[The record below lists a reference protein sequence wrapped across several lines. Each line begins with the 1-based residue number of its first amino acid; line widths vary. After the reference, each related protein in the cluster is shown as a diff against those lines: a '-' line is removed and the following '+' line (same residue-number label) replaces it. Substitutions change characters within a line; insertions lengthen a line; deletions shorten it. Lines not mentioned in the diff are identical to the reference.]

1 MLSALDPAHRRIAQG
16 FLVLGAVSAI
26 AVLGYMLMGWSL
38 SDAVYM
44 VTITIFGVGYG
55 EVRPVLGEVRWLTV
69 GVIVL
74 GCSSLIYILGGF
86 FQLIAEGELNRLLGS
101 RKMKKTI
108 EELNDH
114 IIVCGL
120 GRIGRVLRAD
130 LEAANETVVFVDSN
144 ADRVNLAIEQGSYAL
159 TGNATSDDV
168 LLEAGVQR
176 ARALATVLPDD
187 ALNVFITLTAR
198 NLNPGLRII
207 ARAED
212 PASDSKMIQA
222 GADKVVLPSALSGER
237 AAQMILRPAMVDFF
251 KDQDLSGLE
260 HELRG
265 LGLEIEQFEVDGQS
279 SLIGRTVGAL
289 ESSGDGGFVV
299 IAIRRAGGKVVRNP
313 EKHFT
318 FAEEDSVLFMG
329 HAEDIPNLRE
339 AFEIA
344 NLRPAVGRPLV
355 YRGATRRG

>member
-16 FLVLGAVSAI
+16 FLVLGVVCASAVAGY
-26 AVLGYMLMGWSL
+26 VLTGWSL
-38 SDAVYM
+38 SDAIYM

-55 EVRPVLGEVRWLTV
+55 EVRPVVGEVRWLTI

-101 RKMKKTI
+101 RRMKKTI
-108 EELNDH
+108 EELTDH
-114 IIVCGL
+114 VIVCGL
-120 GRIGRVLRAD
+120 GRIGRVLRVD
-130 LEAANETVVFVDSN
+130 LESGGATVVFVDID
-144 ADRVNLAIEQGSYAL
+144 AERVSAAVEHGAYAL
-159 TGNATSDDV
+159 TGNATSDEV
-168 LLEAGVQR
+168 LLEAGVTR

-198 NLNPGLRII
+198 NLNPDLRII

-212 PASDSKMIQA
+212 PASDAKMIQA

-251 KDQDLSGLE
+251 ADQDLSGLE

-265 LGLEIEQFEVDGQS
+265 LGLQIEQFEVDGKS
-279 SLIGRTVGAL
+279 SLIGRSVGAL
-289 ESSGDGGFVV
+289 ESSGDGGFLV
-299 IAIRRAGGKVVRNP
+299 IAIRRAGGQLIRNP

-329 HAEDIPNLRE
+329 HAEDIPHLRE
-339 AFEIA
+339 AFALA
-344 NLRPAVGRPLV
+344 NIRPAVRSAVV
-355 YRGATRRG
+355 YRGAKRHG

>member
-1 MLSALDPAHRRIAQG
+1 MLSGLDPAHRRIAQG
-16 FLVLGAVSAI
+16 FLVLGAVCI
-26 AVLGYMLMGWSL
+26 TAVLGYVAVGWSL
-38 SDAVYM
+38 SDAIYM
-44 VTITIFGVGYG
+44 VAITIFGVGYG
-55 EVRPVLGEVRWLTV
+55 EVRPVVGEIRWFTI

-108 EELNDH
+108 EELSDH
-114 IIVCGL
+114 VIVCGL
-120 GRIGRVLRAD
+120 GRIGRVLKAD
-130 LEAANETVVFVDSN
+130 LEGSNATVVFVDNN
-144 ADRVNLAIEQGSYAL
+144 ADRVNAAIEQGSYAL
-159 TGNATSDDV
+159 AGDATLDAV
-168 LLEAGVQR
+168 LLQAGVTR

-198 NLNPGLRII
+198 NLNPNLRII

-251 KDQDLSGLE
+251 ADQDLSGLE
-260 HELRG
+260 QELRG
-265 LGLEIEQFEVDGQS
+265 LGLEIDQFEVDGKS

-289 ESSGDGGFVV
+289 ESSGDGGFLV
-299 IAIRRAGGKVVRNP
+299 IAVRRAGGQVVRNP

-329 HAEDIPNLRE
+329 HAEDIPHLRE
-339 AFEIA
+339 AFAIA
-344 NLRPAVGRPLV
+344 NLRPAVHRALV
-355 YRGATRRG
+355 YRGATRRR

>member
-1 MLSALDPAHRRIAQG
+1 MLSGLDPAHRRIAQG
-16 FLVLGAVSAI
+16 FIVLGAVCAL
-26 AVLGYMLMGWSL
+26 AVAGYVLTGWSL

-55 EVRPVLGEVRWLTV
+55 EVRPVAGEVRWLTI
-69 GVIVL
+69 GVIVV

-101 RKMKKTI
+101 RRMKKTI
-108 EELNDH
+108 EELTDH
-114 IIVCGL
+114 VIVCGL

-130 LEAANETVVFVDSN
+130 LESGGATVVFVDN
-144 ADRVNLAIEQGSYAL
+144 DAERVSAAVEQGSFAL
-159 TGNATSDDV
+159 VGDATSDAV
-168 LLEAGVQR
+168 LLEAGITR
-176 ARALATVLPDD
+176 ASALATVLTND

-198 NLNPGLRII
+198 NLNPDLRII

-212 PASDSKMIQA
+212 PSSEAKMMQA

-251 KDQDLSGLE
+251 AGQDLSALE
-260 HELRG
+260 HELRA
-265 LGLEIEQFEVDGQS
+265 LGVQIEQFEVDGKS
-279 SLIGRTVGAL
+279 SLIGRSVGEL
-289 ESSGDGGFVV
+289 ESSGDGGFLVV
-299 IAIRRAGGKVVRNP
+299 AIRRAGGELVQNP

-329 HAEDIPNLRE
+329 HAEDIPQLRE
-339 AFEIA
+339 AFALA
-344 NLRPAVGRPLV
+344 NLRPAVRRAVV
-355 YRGATRRG
+355 YRGAKR